1 MKSCLGDIYIAREI
15 CRKELENTE
24 WKTIAELISNFRI
37 KKNEYKALDGML
49 SDHELTRMLLRQLPE
64 KYVSLRIQLE
74 RENATKP
81 NVDIEKIL
89 KAVQSAANALDD
101 LHTKRELAFKG
112 AKRNN
117 KKDIRCFKCGKKG
130 HMAKQCRNQVKCF
143 KCKKDGHKASE
154 CRSSGWMARASNRK
168 KCKGQIE
175 MVLDSG
181 ASTHI
186 VNDKKLLSEIEKR
199 EKMSIETA
207 NGEIETELF
216 GSMSVILDN
225 GLEVELNDVAY
236 LPECG
241 TNLLSCGVLKKKGF
255 WVRLEE
261 KPKVIN
267 VEKNEVVYTGEY
279 DYNDTPIVKMR
290 LKKGASLVSRQSE
303 DYKLWHWRLGH
314 PSKKIMNKMIKEKAV
329 TGIKCIENN
338 KQESSICEGCLHGK
352 MKREAVPKRTKKH
365 RFIPKKVG
373 EKLHLDLFGPV
384 KVESC
389 RKERGFLLVTDD
401 LSGYRWVY
409 ALNAKSQAKHKII
422 SLIMKL
428 QKQVDSEV
436 KVLHCD
442 RGGEFINKEL
452 RQFTESKGI
461 VFELSEAN
469 VSEQNGVAERSN
481 RTVWETTISLLL
493 SSKLPNYFWNFA
505 LEAAVFLLNRRLQK
519 EDYKTPYEQLWKKKP
534 DISML
539 KVFGARGYCLNKR
552 RHKLQSKFQQ
562 IIFLGYAKETRSY
575 YVYDPKQRK
584 HFLSRSVRLNETDVI
599 KREFQTIFVENEKQ
613 KSVVESDD
621 QFHELTIIFGEELKP
636 IEEVVES
643 ETQEESIESEIGSD
657 NLTEGEENTGRNIE
671 KLRDGLSDYFEP
683 TNEKRISKPV
693 SYLYRRKYEAKVAK
707 LTTPHSYNEAK
718 SRPDAEEWLEAWE
731 KEVSSIETIGEMEFI
746 DVNEVP
752 CGEQVIPVK
761 VLFKRK
767 YDNLIKEFKY
777 KVRIVARGDLQR
789 EVEESLYSPVA
800 AAEIIKL
807 LLMMSVRKDWLMK
820 QADVATAF
828 LNGRNKRYV
837 YIALPQGHIYYKK
850 KVWKALASIYGL
862 KGSPK
867 SWNNTIH
874 NYLLEKGYESCIS
887 EKCLYKKKDKR
898 GLIIIVLYVD
908 DLIYT
913 SNSRKLIEEFE
924 EVLMKEFKI
933 KSTAE
938 VTNYVGMD
946 IELSKESVSIHQK
959 SKIKRLYEILELEN
973 IKKVKTPMANT
984 DFNSKGK
991 ELEDARLYR
1000 SAVGQLL
1007 YIALGSRPDIT
1018 YAANVLSRYM
1028 KEPDEL
1034 KFKMLKRVVKY
1045 LKTTEDLKLRFES
1058 NKTID
1063 EKVKVEVYVDA
1074 TYLSEP
1080 KMKSMYAY
1088 LIFVDGCL
1096 IKWRSKILKER
1107 PESVC
1112 EAEYLGLYHV
1122 SKELRYILK
1131 VLEFMEVKH
1140 ELPKI
1145 MNDNQNAIKIAKSNE
1160 SMEKTKHMA
1169 NKYLIV
1175 QKLVEDKVFDIEY
1188 LSGERLVADLLTKP
1202 IVSQKFIDLRN
1213 MIYSKG
1219 SVMIENKSCKEDS
1232 RRTEVSRRK

>member
-1 MKSCLGDIYIAREI
+1 M
-15 CRKELENTE
+15 
-24 WKTIAELISNFRI
+24 
-37 KKNEYKALDGML
+37 
-49 SDHELTRMLLRQLPE
+49 
-64 KYVSLRIQLE
+64 
-74 RENATKP
+74 
-81 NVDIEKIL
+81 
-89 KAVQSAANALDD
+89 
-101 LHTKRELAFKG
+101 
-112 AKRNN
+112 
-117 KKDIRCFKCGKKG
+117 
-130 HMAKQCRNQVKCF
+130 
-143 KCKKDGHKASE
+143 
-154 CRSSGWMARASNRK
+154 
-168 KCKGQIE
+168 
-175 MVLDSG
+175 
-181 ASTHI
+181 
-186 VNDKKLLSEIEKR
+186 
-199 EKMSIETA
+199 
-207 NGEIETELF
+207 
-216 GSMSVILDN
+216 
-225 GLEVELNDVAY
+225 
-236 LPECG
+236 
-241 TNLLSCGVLKKKGF
+241 
-255 WVRLEE
+255 
-261 KPKVIN
+261 
-267 VEKNEVVYTGEY
+267 
-279 DYNDTPIVKMR
+279 
-290 LKKGASLVSRQSE
+290 
-303 DYKLWHWRLGH
+303 
-314 PSKKIMNKMIKEKAV
+314 
-329 TGIKCIENN
+329 
-338 KQESSICEGCLHGK
+338 
-352 MKREAVPKRTKKH
+352 
-365 RFIPKKVG
+365 
-373 EKLHLDLFGPV
+373 
-384 KVESC
+384 
-389 RKERGFLLVTDD
+389 
-401 LSGYRWVY
+401 
-409 ALNAKSQAKHKII
+409 
-422 SLIMKL
+422 
-428 QKQVDSEV
+428 
-436 KVLHCD
+436 
-442 RGGEFINKEL
+442 
-452 RQFTESKGI
+452 
-461 VFELSEAN
+461 
-469 VSEQNGVAERSN
+469 
-481 RTVWETTISLLL
+481 
-493 SSKLPNYFWNFA
+493 
-505 LEAAVFLLNRRLQK
+505 
-519 EDYKTPYEQLWKKKP
+519 
-534 DISML
+534 
-539 KVFGARGYCLNKR
+539 
-552 RHKLQSKFQQ
+552 
-562 IIFLGYAKETRSY
+562 
-575 YVYDPKQRK
+575 YDPNQRK

-643 ETQEESIESEIGSD
+643 ETQEESIESDNGID

-933 KSTAE
+933 KSTSE

-973 IKKVKTPMANT
+973 IKNVKTPMANT

-1000 SAVGQLL
+1000 STVGQLL

-1063 EKVKVEVYVDA
+1063 EKIKVEVYVDA

-1112 EAEYLGLYHV
+1112 EAEYLGVYHV

-1188 LSGERLVADLLTKP
+1188 LSGKRLVADLLTKP